1 MPFCPS
7 CGTNHP
13 LPHAA
18 TGAPALP
25 QASPYR
31 SQTQQVYAAAVLQEA
46 AAKAAIENARR
57 PSYQAA
63 HAGAPQHFTAMPVP
77 VSQFNARSVAPSAQ
91 SHGYGQSVNGTV
103 PMHTGAT
110 TAKRQLIASAQRAA
124 QAAVQPAEQKAS
136 GNIYIVR
143 AGDTPSHI
151 AHKHTGRKDMWPA
164 LVSANPQKATNKS
177 DGNFMELKVGEVLHL
192 PASWTPVHTG
202 AVLPFGGLVTPG
214 VHAASSLAHMGA
226 PNPFGGLVTP
236 DVHAASS
243 LAHLGGLSLTPNGM
257 VSPAPATRT
266 AAPVAYRRIGN
277 TAAKVAVPA
286 RATVAPHQATLAFPN
301 PPVPHFPPGTN
312 YPVGANFRVYLPE
325 NGETIKPNTLQWQS
339 AAASAGWELSAIH
352 ANNGHVYQAG
362 SAGPRAAS
370 QGTKQRATR
379 SVSLSAL
386 KAFKLGQSAPGQAGS
401 GFWVEFVNRGPGPVA
416 LTSVPQNVTLSALVS

>member
-1 MPFCPS
+1 
-7 CGTNHP
+7 
-13 LPHAA
+13 
-18 TGAPALP
+18 
-25 QASPYR
+25 
-31 SQTQQVYAAAVLQEA
+31 VYAAAVLQEA

-63 HAGAPQHFTAMPVP
+63 HAGAPQHLTAMPVP

-110 TAKRQLIASAQRAA
+110 TAKKNLIASAQKAAA
-124 QAAVQPAEQKAS
+124 QAATVQPAEQKAS
-136 GNIYIVR
+136 GNVYIVR

-151 AHKHTGRKDMWPA
+151 AHKHTGRKDMWKA
-164 LVSANPQKATNKS
+164 LAAANPQKATNKI
-177 DGNFMELKVGEVLHL
+177 DGNFMDLKVGEVLHL

-202 AVLPFGGLVTPG
+202 AALPFGGLVTPG

-236 DVHAASS
+236 PVKAASA
-243 LAHLGGLSLTPNGM
+243 LAHLGGPAGM
-257 VSPAPATRT
+257 QSVPQAMQQANALPART

-286 RATVAPHQATLAFPN
+286 RATVAPHQATLAFPD

-352 ANNGHVYQAG
+352 ANNGYVYQAG